1 MTVTVANHDQLR
13 QQRVQQIEVKRTSK
27 VQRIRSHP
35 KGAKLDQTI
44 QSSSN
49 ANLSSRMSVSP
60 PSQNVLTSSSN
71 RAFKCKVKSGTKRRS
86 PSSSSHLQHRST
98 IATVTATHQRPTTV
112 NSSSPNSPSTSPMN
126 LSRSTSPAAS
136 IANFIRPI
144 SPPYIHVK
152 EPLSPKF
159 ARASSTTATNLSS
172 VQQCAPTTTTTT
184 TTEPVSSSVVESC
197 FEPEAY
203 RNLSPLNSNQQ
214 KKLSFSDPTL
224 NQTTK
229 VSRHLPQSPIEPEE
243 HLSISSLQQRLTPDD
258 DDDDDDAHSD
268 DETENPSS
276 DDEPLPKAKASTNIR
291 QSRKVIA
298 FLSLIERPYTR
309 DLLCLLALHQ
319 SSPSHDDLHQWHDWF
334 VAETLVGTE
343 CHWHWDFH
351 RHISLRHAEPSS
363 VSLRWRSQT

>member
-13 QQRVQQIEVKRTSK
+13 QQRVQKIEVK
-27 VQRIRSHP
+27 RIRSHP
-35 KGAKLDQTI
+35 KRTKLDQTI

-49 ANLSSRMSVSP
+49 RN
-60 PSQNVLTSSSN
+60 
-71 RAFKCKVKSGTKRRS
+71 FKRGVKSATKRRS

-98 IATVTATHQRPTTV
+98 IATATATHPRPTTA

-159 ARASSTTATNLSS
+159 ARASSTTATNFSS
-172 VQQCAPTTTTTT
+172 VQQCTPTTT

-197 FEPEAY
+197 FEPETY

-229 VSRHLPQSPIEPEE
+229 VSRQLPQSPVEPEE

-258 DDDDDDAHSD
+258 DDDDDAAHSD

-276 DDEPLPKAKASTNIR
+276 DDEPLPKEKASTLIR
-291 QSRKVIA
+291 QSRKVIP
-298 FLSLIERPYTR
+298 FLSDPETIHKG
-309 DLLCLLALHQ
+309 LAL
-319 SSPSHDDLHQWHDWF
+319 SSSTTPVL
-334 VAETLVGTE
+334 A
-343 CHWHWDFH
+343 
-351 RHISLRHAEPSS
+351 IA
-363 VSLRWRSQT
+363 